1 MLQELSCDIIKKT
14 KGGNKMAGTIKV
26 IADVAALPDK
36 AAELEQLLVG
46 LVQNSRQEAGNIQ
59 YQLLKSS
66 TDANQYTFI
75 EEWESQAALGAHAA
89 TEDFKATTA
98 KMAALLQKKPQI
110 RVFGVVL

>member
-1 MLQELSCDIIKKT
+1 
-14 KGGNKMAGTIKV
+14 MAGTIKV
-26 IADVAALPDK
+26 IADVVALPDK